1 MLGANLARNET
12 ALTQSCASLFG
23 RDGPL
28 SAAAVASMR
37 AHPRFAAAVQTF
49 ADGMTAIYRGNRL
62 LNMVINDRG
71 RMLIAYL
78 ALYLHDQAAPD
89 GRGSGFSVGELKAV
103 CAASGIASPGRTG
116 AMLAVMRMAG
126 YIASASAPSDRR
138 RHILVPTE
146 RLRLAHRERWER
158 VAAALREV
166 IPEAAAA
173 FAPHDPEFEAAY
185 VRHTTDY
192 FLAGFRIVA
201 LSPELHLFAD
211 RNAGMMILF
220 SMILAGEANDAI
232 PPTRPVQISISALAQ
247 RFGVSRV
254 HVRTLLRDAEAAGLI
269 ERTSERGGHIV
280 IRPRLAEAA
289 KTFCASAFLFTAHCA
304 LRASENAR
312 TSRMSGRLLQ
322 SAR

>member
-1 MLGANLARNET
+1 
-12 ALTQSCASLFG
+12 
-23 RDGPL
+23 
-28 SAAAVASMR
+28 MR
-37 AHPRFAAAVQTF
+37 AHPRFAAAIRTF
-49 ADGMTAIYRGNRL
+49 AGGMLAIYRGNRV

-78 ALYLHDQAAPD
+78 ALYLHDQSAPD
-89 GRGSGFSVGELKAV
+89 GRGSGFSIGHLKAV
-103 CAASGIASPGRTG
+103 AAASGIASPGRTS

-126 YIASASAPSDRR
+126 YIASASAPDDRR

-158 VAAALREV
+158 VAATLREV

-173 FAPHDPEFEAAY
+173 FALHDPEFEAAY

-192 FLAGFRIVA
+192 FLAGFRIVDLA
-201 LSPELHLFAD
+201 PKLHLFAD

-220 SMILAGEANDAI
+220 SMILAGEPDDAI
-232 PPTRPVQISISALAQ
+232 LPTRPLPISISALAH

-269 ERTSERGGHIV
+269 ERTGERGSHIV
-280 IRPRLAEAA
+280 IRSRLAEAA
-289 KTFCASAFLFTAHCA
+289 ETFFASAFLFTAHCG
-304 LRASENAR
+304 LRASEETR
-312 TSRMSGRLLQ
+312 TSRTGGRFLQ
-322 SAR
+322 SAG